1 MPLVIHSLT
10 FLRHFSFRI
19 NDNITQDGNIREE
32 TSFQNNMVEPST
44 NKRHSPDTMAIN
56 RSFMLF
62 VQGKLI
68 PNRQKQYH
76 VKAQQ
81 KNVSVR
87 PQTTQ
92 AGRRKRKQN
101 HKHQRQRTFSP
112 IPILEIKR
120 QRHRT
125 YSEIDREHE
134 YWESVGFP
142 EFMEEADTNELLEV
156 YEWEKMDP
164 KERWEQEQLK
174 EFEEITTIVQL
185 PLTEGDIQ
193 QQILTND
200 IEKDL
205 EENTE
210 EKHQQP

>member
-1 MPLVIHSLT
+1 
-10 FLRHFSFRI
+10 
-19 NDNITQDGNIREE
+19 
-32 TSFQNNMVEPST
+32 
-44 NKRHSPDTMAIN
+44 
-56 RSFMLF
+56 
-62 VQGKLI
+62 
-68 PNRQKQYH
+68 
-76 VKAQQ
+76 
-81 KNVSVR
+81 
-87 PQTTQ
+87 
-92 AGRRKRKQN
+92 
-101 HKHQRQRTFSP
+101 
-112 IPILEIKR
+112 
-120 QRHRT
+120 
-125 YSEIDREHE
+125 
-134 YWESVGFP
+134 
-142 EFMEEADTNELLEV
+142 MEEADTNELLEV